1 MKAWPSI
8 GQIRWG
14 WFLAAAAVLLLWPVF
29 ADTHTPTV
37 LLIWALFALSLGLM
51 WGYAGLLS
59 FGHSAYFGLGAY
71 TYAIAVINIGESTV
85 PLLLAVLVPA
95 VVAAVIGAM
104 MFYGRISDVYMG
116 VITLVVTLI
125 LFKFMSATAG
135 DQYAIGD
142 ARLGGFNGI
151 PGFPILNVPGMPEIS
166 LFGVPM
172 YYIAAVSLLGCYLI
186 SRWILARSFGRVLVG
201 IRENEARCELLGYS
215 VPAYKTAIFTI
226 SAAMAGLAGC
236 LFANW
241 TEIVTPGVFS
251 LRSAA
256 EVIVWTIVGGVGTLI
271 GPVLGAMALG
281 MVKLLLGEQTVI
293 DNSLLL
299 GLILVVV
306 VLAIPRGVV
315 PALQGWWR
323 GRARIRVQRAGHGRV
338 RQRATTVRSGES
350 ATGWRRDA
358 PGGSGAS
365 AEAPGTGGRLPAQRA
380 VRP

>member
-1 MKAWPSI
+1 VKAWPSI

-14 WFLAAAAVLLLWPVF
+14 WFLASAAVLLLWPLF
-29 ADTHTPTV
+29 TDTHTPTI

-71 TYAIAVINIGESTV
+71 TYAIAVINIGESTAPV
-85 PLLLAVLVPA
+85 LLAIVIPA

-135 DQYAIGD
+135 DQYAIGA

-151 PGFPILNVPGMPEIS
+151 PGFAVINVPGMPEVA

-215 VPAYKTAIFTI
+215 VPAHKTMIFTI

-241 TEIVTPGVFS
+241 AEIVTPGVFS

-256 EVIVWTIVGGVGTLI
+256 EVIIWTIVGGVGTLV
-271 GPVLGAMALG
+271 GPILGAMALG
-281 MVKLLLGEQTVI
+281 MVKLLLGEQTLI

-299 GLILVVV
+299 GLLLVIV

-323 GRARIRVQRAGHGRV
+323 GRTRFRAQRAGHRRV
-338 RQRATTVRSGES
+338 RPRASAPRSGS
-350 ATGWRRDA
+350 
-358 PGGSGAS
+358 SGAS
-365 AEAPGTGGRLPAQRA
+365 DSTGSRAEPARSARRVPQTG
-380 VRP
+380 RP

>member
-1 MKAWPSI
+1 M
-8 GQIRWG
+8 RWG
-14 WFLAAAAVLLLWPVF
+14 WFIAAAALLLVWPLI

-37 LLIWALFALSLGLM
+37 LVIWALFAMSLGLM

-71 TYAIAVINIGESTV
+71 VYAVAVINIGESTA
-85 PLLLAVLVPA
+85 PLLLAVLIPA
-95 VVAAVIGAM
+95 AVAAVLGAL

-151 PGFPILNVPGMPEIS
+151 PGFAVLNVPGLPDIS

-172 YYIAAVSLLGCYLI
+172 YYVAVLSLLGCYLI

-241 TEIVTPGVFS
+241 AEIVTPGVFS

-256 EVIVWTIVGGVGTLI
+256 EVIIWTIVGGVGTLI
-271 GPVLGAMALG
+271 GPILGAMALG
-281 MVKLLLGEQTVI
+281 MIKLLLGEQTVI

-299 GLILVVV
+299 GLVLVIV

-323 GRARIRVQRAGHGRV
+323 GRARVRAQRAGHKRMRV
-338 RQRATTVRSGES
+338 GVGAASLRGDATAPNRASRH
-350 ATGWRRDA
+350 RDA
-358 PGGSGAS
+358 AGSS
-365 AEAPGTGGRLPAQRA
+365 VDSDEAAPARLPARQAERA
-380 VRP
+380 

>member
-1 MKAWPSI
+1 VKAWPSI
-8 GQIRWG
+8 GRIRWG

-29 ADTHTPTV
+29 FPDTHTPTV

-85 PLLLAVLVPA
+85 PLLLAIAVPA
-95 VVAAVIGAM
+95 VVAAIIGAM

-142 ARLGGFNGI
+142 ARLGGFNGM
-151 PGFPILNVPGMPEIS
+151 PGFPVLNIPGMPEIS
-166 LFGVPM
+166 LFGLPM

-226 SAAMAGLAGC
+226 SAGMAGLAGC

-241 TEIVTPGVFS
+241 AEIVTPSVFS

-256 EVIVWTIVGGVGTLI
+256 EVIIWTIVGGIGTLI
-271 GPVLGAMALG
+271 GPILGAMALG

-299 GLILVVV
+299 GFLLVIV

-315 PALQGWWR
+315 PAVQGWWR
-323 GRARIRVQRAGHGRV
+323 GRTRFRAQRAGHRRV
-338 RQRATTVRSGES
+338 RPRSTGARA
-350 ATGWRRDA
+350 
-358 PGGSGAS
+358 
-365 AEAPGTGGRLPAQRA
+365 AEAVGSNPAGTASTAAPPAHGATSPRT
-380 VRP
+380 RTGST

>member
-8 GQIRWG
+8 GRIRWG
-14 WFLAAAAVLLLWPVF
+14 WFLAAAALLLLWPVFF

-85 PLLLAVLVPA
+85 PLLLAIAVPA
-95 VVAAVIGAM
+95 VVAAIIGAM

-142 ARLGGFNGI
+142 ARLGGFNGM
-151 PGFPILNVPGMPEIS
+151 PGFPVLNIPGMPDIS
-166 LFGVPM
+166 LFGPPM

-201 IRENEARCELLGYS
+201 IRENDARCELLGYS
-215 VPAYKTAIFTI
+215 VPAIERNSRAASMALNAVPLAAQVFTSAMSGTRPNI
-226 SAAMAGLAGC
+226 SVYVCTMR
-236 LFANW
+236 
-241 TEIVTPGVFS
+241 VR
-251 LRSAA
+251 RSA
-256 EVIVWTIVGGVGTLI
+256 
-271 GPVLGAMALG
+271 
-281 MVKLLLGEQTVI
+281 
-293 DNSLLL
+293 S
-299 GLILVVV
+299 
-306 VLAIPRGVV
+306 
-315 PALQGWWR
+315 
-323 GRARIRVQRAGHGRV
+323 
-338 RQRATTVRSGES
+338 
-350 ATGWRRDA
+350 A
-358 PGGSGAS
+358 PGGFHWSAS
-365 AEAPGTGGRLPAQRA
+365 AALLSASVTVGDTA
-380 VRP
+380 